1 MTQEFRLS
9 VTPIRNDEYLV
20 RTEDVA
26 PGVPLAEEQ
35 VIWRVD
41 DWLMEASLLMDDPLS
56 GLLRGAVPGGKL
68 GGGLD
73 AIGQQQAVAN
83 LVAFGQRLYGAL
95 FQGTIRDSWM
105 MAKAIAQH
113 QHHRLRFR
121 LGLKG
126 TQLHRL
132 PWEVLYEGDRPLA
145 AGTDI
150 IFSRYHSSFSV
161 TKAFQPKPMP
171 AGPDHVLKILMVL
184 AAPSDQAMLALQQEA
199 QYLQQ
204 ELQRM
209 PTTGGSQ
216 FAAIE
221 LTTLEQPGREELT
234 QALEHNAYHVL
245 HYAGHSNLGQAGGSL
260 SLVNN
265 RTGLTEIL
273 SGEDLAGLL
282 VNNGVRMAVFNSC
295 RGVYTATSESN
306 RIAEGNLAEALLRR
320 GVPAVLAMAE
330 RIPDEVALNLSR
342 LFYRNLR
349 QEAHPIDLSLG
360 RSRQGLISSYTS
372 DQLYWALPIL
382 YLHPDFDG
390 FLLPTT
396 APPTGNGYYPT
407 PGGTAGYDTAE
418 ATVFEPAAT
427 EWPAALLQTTGPAN
441 GPPTES
447 WLEED
452 DIEIDDFPL
461 DASGLSEEE
470 RVAQLAHEVSHSP
483 TVLEPEESRLGG
495 TEFGRGAI
503 ANDQPSAMP
512 AVASNDPRVYAELEN
527 VLQDMG
533 KLTPAI
539 AAGSQAIQA
548 NPNSAAAYTEF
559 GWALYQQGY
568 LTEAISTYNQAI
580 RLDPDY
586 ATAFNR
592 LGLAF
597 YQQGRVDEAI
607 RAYSRA
613 VQLDPTLTEAS
624 TNLRTAL
631 YGDDLPGPSGTKAQ
645 PPLPVRDRPQGTR
658 VSRGFR
664 RRWLWGG
671 VGAVAIAALLGG
683 WFYREPLTRF
693 LAAPWEWLF
702 PEQPNS
708 LRRYPDSELIAL
720 ATTNLDQQQ
729 FEPAQAAIAELLDRN
744 NIDAAAN
751 LLTTATATNP
761 AADFKFLQGRLEWQR
776 RLAGQPNASI
786 DTARQF
792 WEQAAQTQ
800 KSPQLQNALG
810 FAYYAQGKLDP
821 AEQSWYKAI
830 RLSQGEGAT
839 TGTQSEV
846 LTAHAGLA
854 LVARKKADQFTP
866 NSAEQ
871 ATQYAEMQR
880 NLEIVLS
887 QDKVNFQPDRLQ
899 QNWLWL
905 DSAIQDW
912 QAVLASHK
920 GA

>member
-56 GLLRGAVPGGKL
+56 GLLRGTLPGSNL
-68 GGGLD
+68 GGLD
-73 AIGQQQAVAN
+73 AVGQQQAVAN

-161 TKAFQPKPMP
+161 TKAFQPKRLPT
-171 AGPDHVLKILMVL
+171 GPNHVLKILMVL
-184 AAPSDQAMLALQQEA
+184 ATPSDQALLALQQEA

-204 ELQRM
+204 ELQRI
-209 PTTGGSQ
+209 PTTGGSP

-265 RTGLTEIL
+265 RTGLTESL

-282 VNNGVRMAVFNSC
+282 VNNGVRMAVLNSC

-306 RIAEGNLAEALLRR
+306 RAAEGNLAEALLRR

-330 RIPDEVALNLSR
+330 RIPDDVALNLSR

-349 QEAHPIDLSLG
+349 QEAHPVDLSLG

-390 FLLPTT
+390 YLLPATSSPVSGHQDY
-396 APPTGNGYYPT
+396 PPASADYHP
-407 PGGTAGYDTAE
+407 AE
-418 ATVFEPAAT
+418 ATVFEPAPT
-427 EWPAALLQTTGPAN
+427 EWPASLLQPPA
-441 GPPTES
+441 PPRDLPAAS
-447 WLEED
+447 WLED
-452 DIEIDDFPL
+452 SDIDL
-461 DASGLSEEE
+461 DEVGLEEPAPTEEE
-470 RVAQLAHEVSHSP
+470 QVAQLAHEVSHSP
-483 TVLEPEESRLGG
+483 TVLEPDEPRWEQEEWP
-495 TEFGRGAI
+495 GAI
-503 ANDQPSAMP
+503 ANSQRPTPPLASIAEP
-512 AVASNDPRVYAELEN
+512 PSNDPRVYAELEN
-527 VLQDMG
+527 VLHDMG
-533 KLTPAI
+533 KLTPDI
-539 AAGSQAIQA
+539 AAGSRAIQA
-548 NPNSAAAYTEF
+548 NPDSAAAYTEF

-580 RLDPDY
+580 RLDPTY

-624 TNLRTAL
+624 TNLRLAL
-631 YGDDLPGPSGTKAQ
+631 YTDDEPPPPTKPAKKPT
-645 PPLPVRDRPQGTR
+645 PPRDRPRSKQL
-658 VSRGFR
+658 SRR
-664 RRWLWGG
+664 QWLWGG
-671 VGAVAIAALLGG
+671 VGALAIAALGVG
-683 WFYREPLTRF
+683 WVYREPLSRF
-693 LAAPWEWLF
+693 LAAPLEFLS
-702 PEQPNS
+702 PNRTNS
-708 LRRYPDSELIAL
+708 LRRYSDAELVAQ
-720 ATTNLDQQQ
+720 AKSNLQQQ
-729 FEPAQAAIAELLDRN
+729 QLEPAQAAIAELLDRN
-744 NIDAAAN
+744 NIAAAAT
-751 LLTTATATNP
+751 LLSTTTATNP
-761 AADFKFLQGRLEWQR
+761 AAEFKFLQGRLEWQR
-776 RLAGQPNASI
+776 RLAGQDNASI

-800 KSPQLQNALG
+800 KSSQLQNALG
-810 FAYYAQGKLDP
+810 FAYYAQGKIGP
-821 AEQSWYKAI
+821 AEEAWYKAI
-830 RLSQGEGAT
+830 RLSPKGDSAAAN
-839 TGTQSEV
+839 SDV

-854 LVARKKADQFTP
+854 LVARKKADQQAP
-866 NSAEQ
+866 NSPEQ
-871 ATQYAEMQR
+871 ATQQAEMRR
-880 NLEIVLS
+880 NLATVLS
-887 QDKVNFQPDRLQ
+887 QDRVNFQPDRLQ

-912 QAVLASHK
+912 QMILASNP
-920 GA
+920 G